1 MPHALGN
8 YELTYASGSKKL
20 FVQIPCIVK
29 QYLIAS
35 CKYQRGRKSVKISED
50 GGDQRV
56 VERIILAGIAF
67 RVEIECGFGE
77 RRINILI

>member
-20 FVQIPCIVK
+20 FVQISRIVK
-29 QYLIAS
+29 QYLVAS

-50 GGDQRV
+50 GGDKGV
-56 VERIILAGIAF
+56 IERIILAGIAF